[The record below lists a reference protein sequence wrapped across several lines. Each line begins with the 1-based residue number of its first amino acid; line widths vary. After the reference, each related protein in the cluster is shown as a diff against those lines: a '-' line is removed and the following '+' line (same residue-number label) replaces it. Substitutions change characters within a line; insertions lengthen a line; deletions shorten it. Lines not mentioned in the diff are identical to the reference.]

1 MEIATGIA
9 PIFPYFPVIGG
20 LFDLLVRM
28 DLARRKGHRRCS
40 AWLRWISFQAQAEG
54 LIEMRNAIVVGA
66 VSMLSGLLLSGCVT
80 PTNADKTVEMR
91 VGETRHLTAYRSNSC
106 GAGAPSYA
114 EIAGRLPKSSIFRYS
129 DGGLSSRVSRDC
141 GKRVPTR
148 AVNGTGIAAGTEG
161 HRYQSG
167 TVAIVV
173 K

>member
-9 PIFPYFPVIGG
+9 SVFPYFPVIGG
-20 LFDLLVRM
+20 LFDLLTRM
-28 DLARRKGHRRCS
+28 DLAPRKGHRRCS
-40 AWLRWISFQAQAEG
+40 AWLRWTNFQALKEG

-66 VSMLSGLLLSGCVT
+66 VSIFSVLMLSGCVT

-91 VGETRHLTAYRSNSC
+91 VGETRHLTAYRGNSC
-106 GAGAPSYA
+106 GAGAPSYS
-114 EIAGRLPKSSIFRYS
+114 EIVDRLPKSSIVKYS

-148 AVNGTGIAAGTEG
+148 AVNGTAIATGSEG